1 MIPMKRYTEEALK
14 ELLKK
19 YRSYESCI
27 DKDWGGKKRLFK
39 CVETQLEIKFCKA
52 QMFLDEALKNTNIQ
66 KKFEMVEMMYRAYA
80 ALIQKAQENGFT
92 ELEDDFR
99 CFKYKDNKIAIVCDS
114 LHQMPRLK
122 QLYGSDKDVVLFSI
136 DEMFRLMHPD
146 YIQAKETFKKRNI
159 DITFKKV
166 IHR

>member
-1 MIPMKRYTEEALK
+1 MKRYTEEALK
-14 ELLKK
+14 ELLKE
-19 YRSYESCI
+19 YRSYESSI
-27 DKDWGGKKRLFK
+27 DKDWGGKKRLYK
-39 CVETQLEIKFCKA
+39 CVETELEIKFCKA
-52 QMFLDEALKNTNIQ
+52 QMFFDEALKNTNIQ

-80 ALIQKAQENGFT
+80 ALIEKAQKNGFT